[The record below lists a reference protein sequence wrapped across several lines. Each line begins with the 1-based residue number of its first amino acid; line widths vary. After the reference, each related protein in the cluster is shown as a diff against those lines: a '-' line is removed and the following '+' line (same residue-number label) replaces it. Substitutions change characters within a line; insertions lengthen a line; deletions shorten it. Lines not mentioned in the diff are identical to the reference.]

1 MKHTF
6 LVLLLLGAGVF
17 AFSKDKVTAKSPPLF
32 CIDSESKSVQ
42 LSDAESAS
50 AVESCNSVKSSD
62 RYECAKKAARVLCRS
77 KSGAKPLFG
86 ELNEI
91 PNNLNCA
98 EFANRFLE
106 KRGLGNL
113 KKPSALVTTK
123 EPASYSKSGLPTF
136 QFNMSGD
143 PKTAVYAS
151 SGFSKET
158 QEETWTL
165 AVVATKNV
173 PSFEPGAEMTPAVKS
188 ELNDRILEGEY
199 HRWYRFRAVNNVCV
213 LDKVDVEFTPKAPKG
228 EQNSVKYRK
237 SERILTQREC
247 AYASPQIHG
256 ENFHKSFRV
265 RQGVDILDPWICNE
279 SIASFNQPEKASVG
293 ANTKR
298 NARGDQTAGRAR

>member
-1 MKHTF
+1 VKHTF
-6 LVLLLLGAGVF
+6 AVVLLLVAGNF
-17 AFSKDKVTAKSPPLF
+17 AFSKDKVAAEKPISY
-32 CIDSESKSVQ
+32 CVDAESKSIR
-42 LSDAESAS
+42 LEDAESAS

-62 RYECAKKAARVLCRS
+62 RQECIKKATRALCRS
-77 KSGAKPLFG
+77 KNGAKPLFG

-113 KKPSALVTTK
+113 KKPSTLVTTK
-123 EPASYSKSGLPTF
+123 DPVSYSKSGLPTF

-143 PKTAVYAS
+143 SKTAVYAS
-151 SGFSKET
+151 SGFNKEA

-165 AVVATKNV
+165 AVVASKNV
-173 PSFEPGAEMTPAVKS
+173 PSFEPTAEMTSAVKS
-188 ELNDRILEGEY
+188 ELKDRIQDGEY
-199 HRWYRFRAVNNVCV
+199 HRWYRFRVVNNVCV
-213 LDKVDVEFTPKAPKG
+213 LDKVAVEFTPKAPKG
-228 EQNSVKYRK
+228 EQNSVKYRT
-237 SERILTQREC
+237 SERVLTQSEC

-256 ENFHKSFRV
+256 KNFQKSFRV

-293 ANTKR
+293 ANGKR
-298 NARGDQTAGRAR
+298 NARGDQTAGQAR